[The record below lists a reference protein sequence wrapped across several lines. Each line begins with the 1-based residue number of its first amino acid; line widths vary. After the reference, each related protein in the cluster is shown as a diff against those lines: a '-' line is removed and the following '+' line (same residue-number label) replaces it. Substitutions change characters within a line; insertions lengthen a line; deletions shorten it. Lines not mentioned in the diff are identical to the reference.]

1 MFNCCSSYQNVYIST
16 NYKILGCLHVGAVIV
31 VAVIADDEKEE
42 KKKEAEEE

>member
-1 MFNCCSSYQNVYIST
+1 MSYCCSSYQNVYIST

-42 KKKEAEEE
+42 EEE